1 MADLLL
7 GLTEV
12 QREAVTSAEGI
23 IRVIAG
29 TAPAKPG
36 TRSHRFAFLVNK
48 LGILPGDIL
57 NAMSPL
63 LIWVMLIF

>member
-36 TRSHRFAFLVNK
+36 TLFPPVRFSGEQVGYPA
-48 LGILPGDIL
+48 G
-57 NAMSPL
+57 
-63 LIWVMLIF
+63 